1 MAEAVWTALSSTG
14 ATLTFGAY
22 TFTDGGPRFQGHV
35 LVVGGA
41 PVDASNPLPIKPGS
55 SGPLTDRSATLNGV
69 NWAAI
74 DAEDEGRSTFI
85 VQNVNNSEAV
95 EVVFGTLPVTGPSP
109 TAGAILLQPGAMLS
123 PQTFGNYCPTSP
135 IYARCL
141 SADAAG
147 VLFTAKV
154 G

>member
-1 MAEAVWTALSSTG
+1 MVEAAWTALSSTG
-14 ATLTFGAY
+14 TTLTFGAY

-35 LVVGGA
+35 LVVGGL

-69 NWAAI
+69 NWAEVS
-74 DAEDEGRSTFI
+74 AEDDARSTFLL
-85 VQNVNNSEAV
+85 QNVNSSEPV
-95 EVVFGTLPVTGPSP
+95 EIVFGTLPVTAPSP

-135 IYARCL
+135 IYARCFA
-141 SADAAG
+141 SEATN
-147 VLFTAKV
+147 VLLTAKV